1 MITLII
7 LQIVYSILKRISIF
21 ILVYTIQK
29 ILKSVYLYRNIYII
43 RLSSLL
49 LSSPLQVIEIEEI
62 LKTTVQLK
70 ELYQCVIGCMHD
82 ILYINDFGTENSFEY
97 YSHFQNLINVISATI
112 NNALRVSIGI
122 YPSILLDCLW
132 SLLFRRVFYLNLFL
146 ESFLV

>member
-1 MITLII
+1 M
-7 LQIVYSILKRISIF
+7 
-21 ILVYTIQK
+21 
-29 ILKSVYLYRNIYII
+29 
-43 RLSSLL
+43 

-122 YPSILLDCLW
+122 YPSILLD
-132 SLLFRRVFYLNLFL
+132 
-146 ESFLV
+146 

>member
-1 MITLII
+1 MYIFIE
-7 LQIVYSILKRISIF
+7 ISIR
-21 ILVYTIQK
+21 I
-29 ILKSVYLYRNIYII
+29 
-43 RLSSLL
+43 LSSLL
-49 LSSPLQVIEIEEI
+49 LSSPLQVSEIEEI

-82 ILYINDFGTENSFEY
+82 ILYTNDFNNDKSFEL
-97 YSHFQNLINVISATI
+97 YSHFQNLFYVISATI
-112 NNALRVSIGI
+112 NNALRVNIGI